1 MTTSLNFLA
10 SLDFHSALLLFW
22 CVILFDIPRYFV
34 STMVLAF
41 MPPDKLP
48 SRRYST
54 SAVIAGHNESAVW
67 RRCVESLRDIDQVI
81 VVDDGSTD
89 GSVAVIK
96 ELLFEGLIQEAIF
109 LPVRSSKIEAT
120 NSGLKRA
127 TGEIVFIID
136 ADTILDGQ
144 AVTNR

>member
-1 MTTSLNFLA
+1 VHSLA

-54 SAVIAGHNESAVW
+54 SALDFSA
-67 RRCVESLRDIDQVI
+67 Q
-81 VVDDGSTD
+81 
-89 GSVAVIK
+89 
-96 ELLFEGLIQEAIF
+96 
-109 LPVRSSKIEAT
+109 T
-120 NSGLKRA
+120 NAPPDRKGA
-127 TGEIVFIID
+127 P
-136 ADTILDGQ
+136 AAQ
-144 AVTNR
+144 

>member
-48 SRRYST
+48 SRR
-54 SAVIAGHNESAVW
+54 SAVIAGHNESAGKPAPQRK
-67 RRCVESLRDIDQVI
+67 RR
-81 VVDDGSTD
+81 
-89 GSVAVIK
+89 
-96 ELLFEGLIQEAIF
+96 
-109 LPVRSSKIEAT
+109 LPARSKITKTLA
-120 NSGLKRA
+120 RA
-127 TGEIVFIID
+127 S
-136 ADTILDGQ
+136 
-144 AVTNR
+144 